1 MRFIMADVF
10 LLVPGL
16 SDMFIQLS
24 VKSRNH
30 NKTESNKHLS
40 FFIVVTGKQ
49 LKYLET
55 LKNPKGKG
63 KES

>member
-16 SDMFIQLS
+16 SDVFIQLS

-30 NKTESNKHLS
+30 NKTESNKRLS

-49 LKYLET
+49 LKYL
-55 LKNPKGKG
+55 KH
-63 KES
+63 